1 MASSAYSEDN
11 FPRASTI
18 SPMAASYSDY
28 MDEGSYVDGSPVI
41 MTSML
46 VAVFMGIGY
55 VLYGVAIIF
64 GIPCNVF
71 VLFRMHRLAKRY
83 SEVFR

>member
-1 MASSAYSEDN
+1 MSSSTYLEDNSPMASTTSSV
-11 FPRASTI
+11 
-18 SPMAASYSDY
+18 AASYSDY

-46 VAVFMGIGY
+46 VAVFMALGY

-64 GIPCNVF
+64 GIPCNAF